1 MGISSSGFRPSLQD
15 RDLFQRMTTYFD
27 SIDSRL
33 QHGEGWLVFNAV
45 PQRASRI
52 VSLIHLRL
60 QENSQTKH
68 FFVPWRDFSLTSYM
82 VEVEL
87 QSTRVDIAGLPPQQ
101 KHQIE
106 IASKI
111 SQQTMVRMV
120 TDDILIINGVAPRNS
135 HEVRYLCAT
144 IDARYTSRLATI
156 MLVRDSPEHLGLHVS
171 RLGENGAATWDHVST
186 RLYETCLIAI

>member
-1 MGISSSGFRPSLQD
+1 MEISVNGFRPSLQD
-15 RDLFQRMTTYFD
+15 RDLFQRLTTYFD
-27 SIDSRL
+27 AIDSRL
-33 QHGEGWLVFNAV
+33 QHGEGWVVYNAG

-52 VSLIHLRL
+52 VNLIHLRL

-68 FFVPWRDFSLTSYM
+68 YFLPWRDFSLTSYM

-87 QSTRVDIAGLPPQQ
+87 QSTRVDIASLPAQRKQ
-101 KHQIE
+101 QIE

-120 TDDILIINGVAPRNS
+120 TDDMLIINGVAPRHA

-144 IDARYTSRLATI
+144 IDARFTSRLATI
-156 MLVRDSPEHLGLHVS
+156 MLVRDSLEELGYHVS
-171 RLGENGAATWDHVST
+171 RLGEHGAATWERLSS
-186 RLYETCLIAI
+186 RLYETSLIAM